1 MDLIE
6 KIDSVLAEAKKDD
19 EYYRS
24 EIGKLR
30 KKIMDAGLDDDS
42 PEVKKMTAE
51 IKKLKKKIKV
61 KGGKKIGGVPGHNIP

>member
-1 MDLIE
+1 MGFGFKCRIRRNMDLIE
-6 KIDSVLAEAKKDD
+6 QIDKVLAEAKKDD

-51 IKKLKKKIKV
+51 IKKLKKKEL
-61 KGGKKIGGVPGHNIP
+61 GVF